1 MEEPGIIN
9 LKRRRVQYINVF
21 ALSFLFYFYT
31 ACNSNTNTMET
42 RGTVKG
48 ILTDSS
54 GKPVND
60 AVVMIVD
67 GSSEF
72 NDIAS
77 VSNDKGEFYLSNIA
91 LPGRYVLQIQDNS
104 HKVNKEVNLQSK
116 DSVIRVSF

>member
-1 MEEPGIIN
+1 
-9 LKRRRVQYINVF
+9 
-21 ALSFLFYFYT
+21 
-31 ACNSNTNTMET
+31 MET

-54 GKPVND
+54 GKAVND
-60 AVVMIVD
+60 AIVMIVD

-72 NDIAS
+72 NDMAS
-77 VSNDKGEFYLSNIA
+77 VSNDKGEFYLSNIV

-116 DSVIRVSF
+116 DSVLRVSF

>member
-1 MEEPGIIN
+1 MEKPWIIN
-9 LKRRRVQYINVF
+9 LKGRGVQCVTVF
-21 ALSFLFYFYT
+21 VLSFFFYFYV

-48 ILTDSS
+48 ILTDAS
-54 GKPVND
+54 GKPVSD

-72 NDIAS
+72 NDMAS
-77 VSNDKGEFYLSNIA
+77 ISNDKGEFYLSNIT
-91 LPGRYVLQIQDNS
+91 LPGRYVLQIQDNQ
-104 HKVNKEVNLQSK
+104 HKINKEVNLQSK